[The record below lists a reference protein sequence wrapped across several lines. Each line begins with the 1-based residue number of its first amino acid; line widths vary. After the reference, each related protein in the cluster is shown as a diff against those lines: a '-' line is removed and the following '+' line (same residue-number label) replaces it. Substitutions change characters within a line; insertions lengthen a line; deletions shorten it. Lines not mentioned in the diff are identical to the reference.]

1 MQHSVNTIECVCRW
15 EITVN
20 IKDSDIENLVPISS
34 ILMLFL
40 VYSQGICQM
49 SPCFN
54 PLSQS
59 LPQAGL
65 SSFRL
70 LKTIMIPPPS
80 SMCRVW
86 IIAAYRGRKW
96 IYLFLFFMSV
106 ISDICWSH
114 KWPYSGVWK
123 RCAVVS
129 PWLYSVFEPS
139 VQKQISAPLLQ
150 EYVRQRIPS
159 IKYWV
164 GSLRRCAQLFGSA
177 SS

>member
-1 MQHSVNTIECVCRW
+1 MSLRDHCQHKGQWHWKLGSNFQYFDVVPCLFPG
-15 EITVN
+15 
-20 IKDSDIENLVPISS
+20 NLPNVP
-34 ILMLFL
+34 LFQSPVSEPAPSRFIFFQAAKNHNDPATFQL
-40 VYSQGICQM
+40 KIC
-49 SPCFN
+49 
-54 PLSQS
+54 
-59 LPQAGL
+59 
-65 SSFRL
+65 
-70 LKTIMIPPPS
+70 
-80 SMCRVW
+80 MCRVW

-96 IYLFLFFMSV
+96 IYLFLLLFMSV